1 MTRSSFND
9 GWTVGPNV
17 SVFSEITGGATSVS
31 HVTLPH
37 DALLD
42 LPRSADADSGGSS
55 GYFPGGA
62 VVYRKTFLA
71 PDKWRSRVIELEF
84 HGVYRDAMVYL
95 NGILIGQRPNGYTPF
110 RVRLDDALAYGEMN
124 RLRVDA
130 RAHRDSR
137 WYSGLGIHRDVDL
150 LDMPLAH
157 VEPSATRITTPDIDD
172 RRAVVEVRTPVT
184 NDGRSPVT
192 PTLLTR
198 VLDSGGREVARE
210 SSPVTV
216 RPGRTAMATQRLYV
230 ERPVLWS
237 PGHPALYRVTV
248 ELVDAGEAT
257 DSAEHVLG
265 IRRLQLDPE
274 NGLRINGEAVKLRGA
289 CIHHDNGILGAISV
303 AGAEY
308 RRVHSLKSAGFNA
321 IRSAHNP
328 ASPALLDACDRLGM
342 LVIDE
347 AFDMWTEGKQPFDYS
362 LAFPEW
368 WERDLEAMVERDYNH
383 PSVVIYSIGNEILD
397 AGKPL
402 GASIGRELAEKVRAL
417 DPTRFLTNGISGFV
431 ATLSD
436 TIPQIQDELAGV
448 PGGINDV
455 EGVGQAIIERVSRS
469 QFVTDA
475 TAESHAVVDIVGHNY
490 AAWRYALER
499 EQFPNRVVV
508 GTETNP
514 KDIAENWALVTEF
527 PHVIGDFT
535 WTGWDY
541 LGEAGLGRT
550 TYAAPGEGW
559 HGDAYPALLAY
570 CGDIDITGFRR
581 PASYYREIVFGL
593 RTQPYVAVH
602 HAVPAGLAPSG
613 LGWAWS
619 DSLASWTWDYP
630 YGTPL
635 AVDVY
640 SDADEVE
647 LLLDGRSMG
656 TAAAG
661 RANRFQATFEV
672 PYAPGVLSAIA
683 YRAGKRA
690 ETTELRSAGPL
701 THLKATLESPV
712 LVAAGDHSFISIEL
726 TDSAGELVPIDD
738 RIVSVVVTGD
748 AELVGLGTARP
759 ATQESFSATSCTTF
773 EGRAQAVVRF
783 TGNGAATVTVEVDGL
798 APVEIALTP
807 PSGMTAR
814 DQPPTCE

>member
-1 MTRSSFND
+1 MTRIQFND

-17 SVFSEITGGATSVS
+17 SVFSEITGGATSVA

-42 LPRSADADSGGSS
+42 LPRSADADGGSS
-55 GYFPGGA
+55 TGYFPGGA
-62 VVYRKTFLA
+62 VIYRKAFLA
-71 PDKWRSRVIELEF
+71 PDEWRSRVIELEF

-110 RVRLDDALAYGEMN
+110 RVRLDDALTYGEVN

-157 VEPSATRITTPDIDD
+157 LEPSATRITTPDIDEQ
-172 RRAVVEVRTPVT
+172 RAVVEVRTPVA

-192 PTLLTR
+192 PTVLTR
-198 VLDSGGREVARE
+198 VLDSDGREVARE

-216 RPGRTAMATQRLYV
+216 RPGRTVAATQRLYV
-230 ERPVLWS
+230 ERPRLWS
-237 PGHPALYRVTV
+237 PSSPALYRVSS
-248 ELVDAGEAT
+248 ELVDADTVT

-265 IRRLQLDPE
+265 IRRLQLDPA

-289 CIHHDNGILGAISV
+289 CIHHDNGVLGAISV
-303 AGAEY
+303 ADAEY
-308 RRVHSLKSAGFNA
+308 RRVRILKSAGFNA

-342 LVIDE
+342 LVMDE

-368 WERDLEAMVERDYNH
+368 WERDLEAMVERDHNH

-402 GASIGRELAEKVRAL
+402 GASIGRDLAAKVRAL

-436 TIPQIQDELAGV
+436 TVPQIQEELAGV

-455 EGVGQAIIERVSRS
+455 EGLGKAIIDRVSRS

-490 AAWRYALER
+490 AAWRYELER
-499 EQFPNRVVV
+499 QQFPNRVVV

-514 KDIAENWALVTEF
+514 MDIDENWALVTRL

-559 HGDAYPALLAY
+559 RGDAYPAMLAY
-570 CGDIDITGFRR
+570 CGDIDITGYRR

-593 RTQPYVAVH
+593 RAEPYIAVH
-602 HAVPAGLAPSG
+602 RPVPEGLEPSG
-613 LGWAWS
+613 LGWAWT
-619 DSLASWTWDYP
+619 DSLSSWTWDHP
-630 YGTPL
+630 HGTPL
-635 AVDVY
+635 TVDVY
-640 SDADEVE
+640 SDAESVE
-647 LLLDGRSMG
+647 LFLDGRSLG

-661 RANRFQATFEV
+661 SANRFQATFEV

-683 YRAGKRA
+683 YRHGARA
-690 ETTELRSAGPL
+690 ESAEIRSAGPL
-701 THLKATLESPV
+701 TRLMATLESRSP
-712 LVAAGDHSFISIEL
+712 ASPGDHAFISIEL
-726 TDSAGELVPIDD
+726 TDSAGELVPIED
-738 RIVSVVVTGD
+738 RIVSVSVTGD
-748 AELVGLGTARP
+748 AELAGLGTARP
-759 ATQESFSATSCTTF
+759 ATEERFSAASCTTF
-773 EGRAQAVVRF
+773 EGRAHAVVRR
-783 TGNGAATVTVEVDGL
+783 TGSAEATVTIEVEGL
-798 APVEIALTP
+798 APAVIAV
-807 PSGMTAR
+807 AR
-814 DQPPTCE
+814 AAG